1 MSSLLFKSLNLLLIG
16 NMVSLSN
23 GFAQKQPNVV
33 FVLADEWRA
42 QDTGFNGNKD
52 VETPNLNRLAREA
65 VNFTNTI
72 SSCPVCCPYRG
83 SLLTGQYPLTTG
95 VFVNDVQLNPE
106 AQSLGKILNLTGSDG
121 AVFSKKIAIN
131 K

>member
-1 MSSLLFKSLNLLLIG
+1 MEYFKKSAGLMMLGALAIS
-16 NMVSLSN
+16 VSGQVKKS
-23 GFAQKQPNVV
+23 PNVV

-42 QDTGFNGNKD
+42 QDVGFNGNKE
-52 VETPNLNRLAREA
+52 VMTPNLDRLAGEA

-83 SLLTGQYPLTTG
+83 TLLTGQYPLTTG

-106 AQSLGKILNLTGSDG
+106 AQSLGKIFKSAGY
-121 AVFSKKIAIN
+121 
-131 K
+131 